1 MERPKK
7 QKKQRRSGTVGRRL
21 WARLTRRWRLLG
33 LFEIGED
40 HEFYSLTA
48 MMREG
53 LSAALES
60 APEQPTQTELTEEDY
75 NKEECQVHEGF
86 EMQTFAGAVFASLRR
101 ALGISEQ
108 EYQASLST
116 DGYLQFISN
125 SKSKA
130 DFFLTNDKCYF
141 LKTQNKREV
150 KFLLSNLRKYM
161 EHLEKY
167 PHSLM
172 VRFLGVHRII
182 IHGDVKKYFI
192 VMQSVFYPDERITA
206 RYDVKGCEVGRWTN
220 PPAGDTQRI
229 VVLKDMNF
237 EGQHINLG
245 EHRSWLVRQVQL
257 DSEFLHSLNVLDY
270 SVLLAHQPLHRDEM
284 DQNHHLATLVLRT
297 TISVDIDTDATEHEP
312 PKIPSTV
319 LEEDAALLQSDPS
332 GSPARTLA
340 EPAQTLAEPARTLAE
355 PARTLA
361 EPAQTLAEPAQTLAE
376 PAQTL
381 AEPAQTLAE
390 PAQTLAEPAQTLAE
404 DPVSGIP
411 LQELPHRHSA
421 ELQEFHEQNRRLL
434 PDFKNPVHVV
444 DGPELRYFV
453 GVVDVFTV
461 YGLKK
466 RLENLWKRIRFPGR
480 AFSTVSPT
488 AYAQRFSQ
496 WVQNHTK

>member
-7 QKKQRRSGTVGRRL
+7 QKKQRRSGTVDRRL

-40 HEFYSLTA
+40 HEFYNLTV
-48 MMREG
+48 MMKDG

-60 APEQPTQTELTEEDY
+60 AVDQPAQTELTVDDY

-86 EMQTFAGAVFASLRR
+86 EMQTFAGPVFVSLRR
-101 ALGISEQ
+101 ALDICERD
-108 EYQASLST
+108 YQTSLST

-130 DFFLTNDKCYF
+130 DFYLTNDKCYF

-150 KFLLSNLRKYM
+150 NFLLSNLKKYM
-161 EHLEKY
+161 EHLDKY

-182 IHGDVKKYFI
+182 IHGGVKKYFI

-220 PPAGDTQRI
+220 PPAEDTQRI

-257 DSEFLHSLNVLDY
+257 DSEFLRSLNVLDY
-270 SVLLAHQPLHRDEM
+270 SILLAHQPLHLDEI
-284 DQNHHLATLVLRT
+284 DQNHDLATLVLRT
-297 TISVDIDTDATEHEP
+297 TISVDIETDPTEQEP
-312 PKIPSTV
+312 LKIPATLV
-319 LEEDAALLQSDPS
+319 EEDSALLQSDQS
-332 GSPARTLA
+332 RGQAHA
-340 EPAQTLAEPARTLAE
+340 
-355 PARTLA
+355 
-361 EPAQTLAEPAQTLAE
+361 
-376 PAQTL
+376 
-381 AEPAQTLAE
+381 
-390 PAQTLAEPAQTLAE
+390 LAE
-404 DPVSGIP
+404 DPVTGTP
-411 LQELPHRHSA
+411 LQELPHRHST
-421 ELQEFHEQNRRLL
+421 ELQEFHDQNRRLL
-434 PDFKNPVHVV
+434 PEFKNPVHVI

-453 GVVDVFTV
+453 GVVDIFTV

-496 WVQNHTK
+496 WAQNHTK

>member
-40 HEFYSLTA
+40 HEFYNLTV
-48 MMREG
+48 MMKDG

-60 APEQPTQTELTEEDY
+60 AVDQPARTELTEDDY

-86 EMQTFAGAVFASLRR
+86 EMQTFAGPVFASLRR
-101 ALGISEQ
+101 ALDISERD
-108 EYQASLST
+108 YQTSLST
-116 DGYLQFISN
+116 AGYLQFISN

-130 DFFLTNDKCYF
+130 DFYLTNDKCYF

-150 KFLLSNLRKYM
+150 NFLLSNLKKYM
-161 EHLEKY
+161 EHLDKY

-220 PPAGDTQRI
+220 PPAEDTQRI

-237 EGQHINLG
+237 EGQHIKLG

-257 DSEFLHSLNVLDY
+257 DSEFLRSLNVLDY
-270 SVLLAHQPLHRDEM
+270 SILLAHQPLHLDEI
-284 DQNHHLATLVLRT
+284 DQNHDLATLVLRT
-297 TISVDIDTDATEHEP
+297 TISVDIETDPTEQEP
-312 PKIPSTV
+312 LKIPATLV
-319 LEEDAALLQSDPS
+319 EEDSALLQSDPS
-332 GSPARTLA
+332 R
-340 EPAQTLAEPARTLAE
+340 AQA
-355 PARTLA
+355 
-361 EPAQTLAEPAQTLAE
+361 
-376 PAQTL
+376 
-381 AEPAQTLAE
+381 
-390 PAQTLAEPAQTLAE
+390 LAE
-404 DPVSGIP
+404 DPVTGTP
-411 LQELPHRHSA
+411 LQELPHRHST
-421 ELQEFHEQNRRLL
+421 ELQEFHDQNRRLL
-434 PDFKNPVHVV
+434 PEFKNPVHVM

-453 GVVDVFTV
+453 GVVDIFTV

-488 AYAQRFSQ
+488 AYAQRFYQ
-496 WVQNHTK
+496 WAQNHTK